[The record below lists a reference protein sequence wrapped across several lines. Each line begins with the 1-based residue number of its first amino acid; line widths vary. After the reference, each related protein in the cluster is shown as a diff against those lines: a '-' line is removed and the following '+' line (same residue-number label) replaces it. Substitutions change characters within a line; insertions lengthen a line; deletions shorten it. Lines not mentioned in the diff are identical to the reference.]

1 MSKYSPNFRE
11 LLKPWLLFPLLLV
24 VINVALM
31 VVVIY
36 HPIKD
41 QSDWFSVAFMN
52 FIASSVLVAMA
63 AEYEAYKRLKK
74 ELFR

>member
-24 VINVALM
+24 ALNVVLM
-31 VVVIY
+31 GVVIY

-41 QSDWFSVAFMN
+41 QSDWFSIAFLN
-52 FIASSVLVAMA
+52 FIASSILVAMS
-63 AEYEAYKRLKK
+63 AEYEIYKRLKK